1 MVMAGESHHGAS
13 VILPDPRPSP
23 PRERLAGLDLLRA
36 LAITLVVLWHFPL
49 AVFPFHWRPAT
60 WAGVDLF
67 FVLSG
72 YLIGTQ
78 LLRPFA
84 EQRRPSIRDF
94 FLRRMFRVLPA
105 YGVVLAIYFLV
116 PGFREWPVLAPLW
129 RFLTFTLNFGLDAS
143 KTGAF
148 SHAWSL
154 CVEEHFYLVLP
165 VIVFALMRR
174 PSARRTA
181 IVAGGLLLGGML
193 LRASLYYFL
202 LYKHPYRPDESPG
215 ARFLQIIYYPT
226 YNRLDGLTVGV
237 LIAAVRLFRP
247 AWWARLAGFG
257 NEILALAAVVL
268 VGAFC
273 LCQQMRSF
281 STAVFGY
288 PLLALGF
295 GLLLIASL
303 SPHCFLSRQ
312 RFFGVTLIATL
323 SYSLYLTHKE
333 IMHLDDLYLH
343 GWLVQVGLI
352 RMGLYLGSFL
362 VAAEMLYWSVERSGF
377 RLRNWCFSRMKPV
390 AP

>member
-1 MVMAGESHHGAS
+1 MAGVTPPGAARP
-13 VILPDPRPSP
+13 LPVPGPAP
-23 PRERLAGLDLLRA
+23 ARERLAGPDLLRA

-49 AVFPFHWRPAT
+49 AVFPCHWRPAT

-84 EQRRPSIRDF
+84 EHRQPSLRDF

-105 YGVVLAIYFLV
+105 YGVVLGIYFLV
-116 PGFREWPVLAPLW
+116 PGFREQPVLAPLW
-129 RFLTFTLNFGLDAS
+129 RFLTFTFNFGLDGS

-165 VIVFALMRR
+165 IIVFALMRR
-174 PSARRTA
+174 PSVRRTA
-181 IVAGGLLLGGML
+181 IVAGSLLLGGML
-193 LRASLYYFL
+193 LRASLYYFF
-202 LYKHPYRPDESPG
+202 LYKHAYLPDESPG
-215 ARFLQIIYYPT
+215 SRFLEVIYYPT

-237 LIAAVRLFRP
+237 VIAALRLFRP
-247 AWWARLAGFG
+247 GWWDRIARFG
-257 NEILALAAVVL
+257 NEILALAASVL
-268 VGAFC
+268 LGAFGI
-273 LCQQMRSF
+273 CQQMRSF

-303 SPHCFLSRQ
+303 SPRCFLSRQ
-312 RFFGVTLIATL
+312 RFFGVTLVATL

-343 GWLVQVGLI
+343 GWLMQVGLA
-352 RMGLYLGSFL
+352 RVGLYLGSFV
-362 VAAEMLYWSVERSGF
+362 VAAEILYWAVERSGF
-377 RLRNWCFSRMKPV
+377 RLRTWCFSRMSPV